1 MSRYDLDSI
10 FTPNPG
16 AKDQALHFAVMSL
29 VSFNLEKFPGFVF
42 YDFDIFEAHPPH
54 PTPTPPWLLFSH
66 LSHFLGFEAFELA
79 RC

>member
-1 MSRYDLDSI
+1 MSRCDLDSI

-42 YDFDIFEAHPPH
+42 YDFDIFEAHPP
-54 PTPTPPWLLFSH
+54 TPSPPPPVAAFLTLVS
-66 LSHFLGFEAFELA
+66 LSGF
-79 RC
+79 